1 MENDKLKNGI
11 NELHE
16 IRMTS
21 SEKKQIFENIVP
33 FSPVP
38 VPIKSPWSFSYFNL
52 LIERNHLVTYVILFF
67 LIFITGGGVVFD
79 IISNRNSQMNNNG
92 NIDIY
97 KIRNDNTLN
106 RDDVA
111 TDSIDIEYVDKK
123 DVDIPISPKTDPIV
137 SKSSKSDGA
146 ASFLPPTS
154 GGEYSLGM
162 ATSSGVMSASEELNG
177 IWIWQRTILNDG
189 TIISPKKV
197 GDFTLNFREDKRV
210 SGETDCNNFSG
221 SYSFDNM
228 GNLNFGPLA
237 TTMMYCDGSEE
248 KIFTDFI
255 NKSKRYE
262 INSSGDLI
270 LFLSDG
276 SGYLIFKK

>member
-11 NELHE
+11 KELHQ
-16 IRMTS
+16 IKMTS
-21 SEKKQIFENIVP
+21 DEKKQIFENIVP

-38 VPIKSPWSFSYFNL
+38 VATKSPWSFNYFNL
-52 LIERNHLVTYVILFF
+52 LIERNHLVTYVIFFF
-67 LIFITGGGVVFD
+67 LIFITGSGIVFD
-79 IISNRNSQMNNNG
+79 IISNKNNQINNNG
-92 NIDIY
+92 KIDIY

-106 RDDVA
+106 HDDVA
-111 TDSIDIEYVDKK
+111 TDNPKDEYINKN

-137 SKSSKSDGA
+137 SKNSKSDQV
-146 ASFLPPTS
+146 ASFLPPTG
-154 GGEYSLGM
+154 GGEYGLGM
-162 ATSSGVMSASEELNG
+162 ATSSGVMPANEGLNG
-177 IWIWQRTILNDG
+177 IWIWQKTILNDG

-197 GDFTLNFREDKRV
+197 GDFTLNLTEDKRV
-210 SGETDCNNFSG
+210 SGETDCNNFFG
-221 SYSFDNM
+221 SYSFDSV
-228 GNLNFGPLA
+228 GNLSFGPLA

-255 NKSKRYE
+255 NKSKKYE
-262 INSSGDLI
+262 INSLGNLI